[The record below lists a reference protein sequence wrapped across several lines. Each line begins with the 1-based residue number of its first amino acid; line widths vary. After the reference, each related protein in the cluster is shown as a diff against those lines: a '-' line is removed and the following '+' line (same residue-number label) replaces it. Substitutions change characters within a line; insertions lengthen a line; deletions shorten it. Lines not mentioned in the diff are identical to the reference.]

1 MVFEVC
7 NSMKMNLCIGFGDG
21 VGLLLQ
27 MSWLLKE
34 ECTSHCGSLD
44 GGRKSL
50 KGRMHITLW
59 KFGWRKEKL
68 KGYKKKS
75 SGLQGQLSF
84 LNCS

>member
-34 ECTSHCGSLD
+34 ECGSHCGSLD
-44 GGRKSL
+44 GGRKS
-50 KGRMHITLW
+50 
-59 KFGWRKEKL
+59 
-68 KGYKKKS
+68 
-75 SGLQGQLSF
+75 
-84 LNCS
+84 